1 MTSAAKAEPAKAPRT
16 ESAASVFF
24 HLKGFY
30 SKRTALLPKGSKA
43 LRNPCTKLRQIL
55 SDIAKTKSFSMF
67 HATRMG
73 LGAAIIML

>member
-1 MTSAAKAEPAKAPRT
+1 
-16 ESAASVFF
+16 
-24 HLKGFY
+24 LKGFY